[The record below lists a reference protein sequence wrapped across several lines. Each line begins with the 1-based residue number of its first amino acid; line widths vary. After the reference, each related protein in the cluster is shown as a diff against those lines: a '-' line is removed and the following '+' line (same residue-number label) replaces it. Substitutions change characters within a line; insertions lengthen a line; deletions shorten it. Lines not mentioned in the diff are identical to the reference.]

1 MNNIESLWDLVAGQR
16 SSLASPLDDL
26 LLVLDED
33 SQMRSAANLEAIAT
47 LREALR
53 AVPAT
58 VAPDEPVAIPS
69 QTAVLLARLLLSR
82 FR

>member
-53 AVPAT
+53 QV
-58 VAPDEPVAIPS
+58 
-69 QTAVLLARLLLSR
+69 
-82 FR
+82 